1 MTIQLPIEKYLRRII
16 VTLSNRLKA
25 FVVLKSGDVS
35 FRSGITTGSLT
46 TAIDAYADT
55 KLVVY
60 GGTILSETD
69 ELAEQVLIGT
79 NNRNNVAK
87 LFGQNAGLP
96 PFLKID
102 GRRSSSGT
110 AMVVEGNTR
119 LEGNLTITG
128 SVAKVSGTFKI
139 DHPLDPENKYL
150 YHSFI
155 ESPDMMNVYNGNAI
169 TNKDGEVAVSLP
181 DYFEALNMNY
191 RYQLTAIGQFAQLII
206 LEKVKGNQFK
216 IKSDKPNVEIA

>member
-1 MTIQLPIEKYLRRII
+1 MSDRLFVLGNGD
-16 VTLSNRLKA
+16 SHANRLNA
-25 FVVLKSGDVS
+25 FVVLKSGDAS

>member
-1 MTIQLPIEKYLRRII
+1 
-16 VTLSNRLKA
+16 
-25 FVVLKSGDVS
+25 
-35 FRSGITTGSLT
+35 
-46 TAIDAYADT
+46 
-55 KLVVY
+55 
-60 GGTILSETD
+60 
-69 ELAEQVLIGT
+69 
-79 NNRNNVAK
+79 
-87 LFGQNAGLP
+87 
-96 PFLKID
+96 
-102 GRRSSSGT
+102 
-110 AMVVEGNTR
+110 MVVEGNTR

-155 ESPDMMNVYNGNAI
+155 ESPDMMNVYNVNAI
-169 TNKDGEVAVSLP
+169 TNMDEELTVSLP